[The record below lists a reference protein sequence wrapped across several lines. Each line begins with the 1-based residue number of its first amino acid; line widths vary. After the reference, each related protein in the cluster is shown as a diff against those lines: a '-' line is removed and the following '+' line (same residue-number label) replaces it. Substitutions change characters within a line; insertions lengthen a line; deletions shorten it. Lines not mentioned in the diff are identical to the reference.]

1 MMAAPT
7 SSTRR
12 SDVKPLIIAAITA
25 IAMGV
30 VVAALILYAT
40 GRGNAPTKP
49 APFAAG
55 LERTIRNDVKSG
67 GPVFYPDPFRGY
79 RSILF
84 ALEQGRLVAL
94 ATHTWNRNNCTVQWR
109 GTLDRFVDCD
119 GNRLTS
125 DQLPRYPYIVPSTG
139 AAKGA
144 ALVDVRTLLP
154 PPAPS

>member
-7 SSTRR
+7 ASSRR
-12 SDVKPLIIAAITA
+12 SDLKPLIVAAAVA
-25 IAMGV
+25 IVLGV
-30 VVAALILYAT
+30 AVAALILYIT

-55 LERTIRNDVKSG
+55 LERTIRKDVKTD

-84 ALEQGRLVAL
+84 ALEQDRLVAL
-94 ATHTWNRNNCTVQWR
+94 ATHTWNRNDCTVRWR

-125 DQLPRYPYIVPSTG
+125 DQLPRYPYTVPSAG

-154 PPAPS
+154 PPATG